1 MFKRNSDITDT
12 RPKPDDTAD
21 KQSTKI
27 HLLFCIRYR
36 GDNTQATTNDKIQ
49 MANNKI

>member
-1 MFKRNSDITDT
+1 MFKSNSDITDT

-27 HLLFCIRYR
+27 DLLFCIRCM
-36 GDNTQATTNDKIQ
+36 GDNTHAATNDKI
-49 MANNKI
+49 ANSE

>member
-1 MFKRNSDITDT
+1 MFKSNSDITDT

-27 HLLFCIRYR
+27 HLRFEYAVGVITHRLR
-36 GDNTQATTNDKIQ
+36 Q
-49 MANNKI
+49 MTKNK

>member
-12 RPKPDDTAD
+12 RPKPDDIVD

-27 HLLFCIRYR
+27 HLLFCISCRS
-36 GDNTQATTNDKIQ
+36 DNTQAVTNDKMQ